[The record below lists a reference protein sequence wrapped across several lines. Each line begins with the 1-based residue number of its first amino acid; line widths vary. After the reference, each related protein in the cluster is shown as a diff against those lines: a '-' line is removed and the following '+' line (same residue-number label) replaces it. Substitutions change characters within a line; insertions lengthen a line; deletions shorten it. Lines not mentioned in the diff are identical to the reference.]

1 MAAYTVLILVATF
14 IGHLSGSA
22 ASDEGGWIHLFTYLI
37 ALLVMVLVVLGAWGL
52 SGMFV

>member
-22 ASDEGGWIHLFTYLI
+22 AAARGQGPEHSSR
-37 ALLVMVLVVLGAWGL
+37 A
-52 SGMFV
+52 SCS